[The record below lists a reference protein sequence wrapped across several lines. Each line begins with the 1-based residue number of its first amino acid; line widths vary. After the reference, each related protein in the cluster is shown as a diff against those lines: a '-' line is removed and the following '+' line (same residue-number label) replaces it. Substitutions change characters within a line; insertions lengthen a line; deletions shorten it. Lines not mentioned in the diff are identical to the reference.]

1 MYRLSPADFRSWF
14 LALHNQEPF
23 PWQERFFMDWLC
35 PVDAQAA
42 RWPRLIS
49 LPTATGKTS
58 LIDLAVLALACGT
71 PCARRRI
78 AFVVDRRIIV
88 DEAFRRAVRIADGLK
103 KALNN
108 SDSPLHPVASAL
120 VQVGADPKE
129 PLLVVR
135 LRGGLELDDSWARN
149 PAQPAVLLSTVDQVG
164 SRLLFRAYGSASSR
178 SWPIHAGLLGVD
190 SLILVDEAHCAQPF
204 CQTLS
209 AIESRWQRDREQEVG
224 PGLISVQ
231 LSATLS
237 GEAEF
242 QLDDEDFRCE
252 ALARRLQTPKP
263 ARLEVVDPPRHRG
276 ARADGTNPRRA
287 LENHIVQLATQW
299 LNQSP
304 SGVLAVV
311 VNRVASARRIL
322 EALNLPQ
329 DRKLLLTGRVRAW
342 ERDQILQSWLPRIRA
357 GRGANDGGGPLAVVA
372 TQCVEV
378 GADLDFDFLIT
389 EAASLDALRQ
399 RFGRLDRLGLGA
411 RRVPAPDGQA
421 IVGVIVAHPSQ
432 VGQAADESIV
442 KPDPVYS
449 TALASTWEFLG
460 QIADDRIVD
469 FCHHNLSRAIEKNDI
484 TPLLQPQPA
493 AFPLL
498 PAYLDLLAHTS
509 PHPEPDVEIAAFLHG
524 SIQPPAEVSLVWRA
538 GLNPNKPQSWADLVA
553 IQPPLPGEGC
563 PVPIWEVRAW
573 LEGNTDVPE
582 ISHDLESLQAPSS
595 EEKEDTTSNARCA
608 LAWRGADESVLRR
621 PEDIRP
627 GELLIVPC
635 EYGGCTDSGW
645 DPSSTSP
652 VKDIGDAVATSLCRR
667 PVLRLAALPSG
678 QPDLDAIRDEFLNSA
693 SQWDE
698 FPERQAADARQFLE
712 KTRDWA
718 VQNSLEWLSALS
730 VNLLQD
736 SQRQVITDPD
746 GTPVAFAGA
755 RSQGEDAG
763 TGSDASAF
771 RRGRRI
777 LLSTHLQGV
786 AATAREFAEAVALPA
801 RPAKSIEH
809 AARYHDLGKQDPRF
823 QAWLLGLPYAPP
835 SELAQALA
843 KSPVISPRYSYAIR
857 RARQLAGY
865 PHGNRHEAL
874 SVAVLKAAPALLPD
888 TVDPDLVLHLVGAHH
903 GYSRPWFPV
912 VDDPQAPEIEVT
924 IDQTQIRISAAH
936 SMHHPDSGVLGRF
949 WRLTRRYGWWGLAYL
964 EAILRLADHRR
975 SAEEENESSRSE
987 TENYGVEADRPA
999 RG

>member
-1 MYRLSPADFRSWF
+1 MCRQNPSELSSWF
-14 LALHNQEPF
+14 HAIHDHKPF
-23 PWQERFFMDWLC
+23 PWQVRLFRDWLC
-35 PVDAQAA
+35 PEAPGKA
-42 RWPRLIS
+42 RWPRFLS
-49 LPTATGKTS
+49 LPTACGKTS
-58 LIDLAVLALACGT
+58 LIDLAVFALACGA

-78 AFVVDRRIIV
+78 AFVVDRRLIV
-88 DEAFRRAVRIADGLK
+88 DEATRRATRIAS
-103 KALNN
+103 ALREALHNENN
-108 SDSPLHPVASAL
+108 PLYPVASAL
-120 VQVGADPKE
+120 VQSGGDPAE

-135 LRGGLELDDSWARN
+135 LRGGLELDDSWAKN
-149 PAQPAVLLSTVDQVG
+149 PAQPAVILSTVDQVG
-164 SRLLFRAYGSASSR
+164 SRLLFRAYGSTSSR
-178 SWPIHAGLLGVD
+178 SWPIPAGLLGVD
-190 SLILVDEAHCAQPF
+190 TLILVDEAHCARPF

-209 AIESRWQRDREQEVG
+209 AIENRWQHDREHQFG
-224 PGLISVQ
+224 RALITVQ

-242 QLDDEDFRCE
+242 QLDNEDFRCE
-252 ALARRLQTPKP
+252 TLARRLQTPKP
-263 ARLEVVDPPRHRG
+263 ARLDIVDPPRHRG
-276 ARADGTNPRRA
+276 ARADGTNPRHE
-287 LENHIVQLATQW
+287 LENHIVQLAKEW

-311 VNRVASARRIL
+311 VNRVASARRVL
-322 EALNLPQ
+322 EALDLPQ

-357 GRGANDGGGPLAVVA
+357 GRGANDEGGPLAVVA
-372 TQCVEV
+372 TQCIEV

-399 RFGRLDRLGLGA
+399 RFGRLDRLGLRA
-411 RRVPAPDGQA
+411 HRVPAPDGQT
-421 IVGVIVAHPSQ
+421 IVGVIVAHCSQ
-432 VGQAADESIV
+432 VDRAADGSLA
-442 KPDPVYS
+442 KRDPVYS

-460 QIADDRIVD
+460 QIANDRIVD
-469 FCHHNLSRAIEKNDI
+469 FCHHNLSRAIEENDI

-509 PHPEPDVEIAAFLHG
+509 PSPEPDVEIAAFLHG
-524 SIQPPAEVSLVWRA
+524 SIQPPAEVTLVWRA
-538 GLNPNKPQSWADLVA
+538 GLNPNEPRSWADLVA

-573 LEGNTDVPE
+573 LEGSTDVPE
-582 ISHDLESLQAPSS
+582 VSHDLESLQAPSS
-595 EEKEDTTSNARCA
+595 EEKEDTTYNARCA

-635 EYGGCTDSGW
+635 EYGGCTDFGW

-652 VKDIGDAVATSLCRR
+652 VKDIGDAVATSLRRR

-718 VQNSLEWLSALS
+718 VQNSLEWLSVLS
-730 VNLLQD
+730 GNLLQD

-786 AATAREFAEAVALPA
+786 AATAREFAEAVELPA
-801 RPAKSIEH
+801 RLANSIEH

-857 RARQLAGY
+857 RARQLSGY
-865 PHGNRHEAL
+865 PQGNRHEAL
-874 SVAVLKAAPALLPD
+874 SVAILKAAPALLPD
-888 TVDPDLVLHLVGAHH
+888 TVDPDLVLHLVAAHH
-903 GYSRPWFPV
+903 GYGRPWFPA
-912 VDDPQAPEIEVT
+912 VDDPQAPEIQVT
-924 IDQTQIRISAAH
+924 IDQTQVRISAAH
-936 SMHHPDSGVLGRF
+936 SMHHPDSRVPDRF

-975 SAEEENESSRSE
+975 SADEENE
-987 TENYGVEADRPA
+987 
-999 RG
+999 